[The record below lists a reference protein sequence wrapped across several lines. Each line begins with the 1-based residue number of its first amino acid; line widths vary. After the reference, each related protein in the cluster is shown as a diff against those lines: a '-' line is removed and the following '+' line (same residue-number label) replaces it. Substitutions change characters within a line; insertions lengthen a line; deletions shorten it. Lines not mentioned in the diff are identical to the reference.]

1 MSKGNH
7 IHGQDTHQREKAL
20 KIKNGFN
27 KLNCVICNP
36 KKNPFHSCDKY
47 NYINRFF
54 FNERSENYIIN
65 LYES

>member
-1 MSKGNH
+1 MCPKGNH
-7 IHGQDTHQREKAL
+7 IHGQDTPEKKAL

-36 KKNPFHSCDKY
+36 KKNPFPYSCDKY

-54 FNERSENYIIN
+54 FN
-65 LYES
+65 